1 MDTRLKRSVFLSLKH
16 FVPIT
21 AVTVIAEI
29 ACIFLHKQLPFNFD
43 AVLFA
48 AAYLTGR
55 IYYPFQTRLFA
66 SASCS
71 VSFQARSFAVSSLFF
86 SYGIAAANALIFAA
100 AKAALKLPV
109 RLLIETGYYQIQP
122 PALPLLMI
130 YSILWSGT
138 FAASLMLFGYMESSV
153 SARMKNIS
161 PVYII
166 AAIALVIM
174 GLDALNI
181 PIFEGMTASLI
192 KLVTGMII
200 PLHRTVFLST
210 LVSTAMWAV
219 FWALTYFA
227 RKNRDLPYFSR
238 SGYDPRKK

>member
-16 FVPIT
+16 FVPIA

-29 ACIFLHKQLPFNFD
+29 ACIFLRSMLPFSFD

-55 IYYPFQTRLFA
+55 LYYPFQTRLYA

-71 VSFQARSFAVSSLFF
+71 AAFQAKSFAVSSLYFA
-86 SYGIAAANALIFAA
+86 YGIAAANALIFAA
-100 AKAALKLPV
+100 AKVALKLPV
-109 RLLIETGYYQIQP
+109 KLLIETGYYQIQP

-138 FAASLMLFGYMESSV
+138 FSASLMLFGYMESAV
-153 SARMKNIS
+153 SARMKHIS

-174 GLDALNI
+174 GFDALNV
-181 PIFEGMTASLI
+181 PIFDGMTASLI
-192 KLVTGMII
+192 KLVTGIII

-210 LVSTAMWAV
+210 LVSAAMWAV

-227 RKNRDLPYFSR
+227 RKNCDLPYFSK
-238 SGYDPRKK
+238 SEHDPRKK

>member
-1 MDTRLKRSVFLSLKH
+1 MDTRLKKSVFLSLKQ
-16 FVPIT
+16 FVPVTFIT
-21 AVTVIAEI
+21 VAAEI
-29 ACIFLHKQLPFNFD
+29 ACIFLRRTLPFNFD

-55 IYYPFQTRLFA
+55 IYYPFHTRLCA

-71 VSFQARSFAVSSLFF
+71 AAFQARSFAVTTLFF
-86 SYGIAAANALIFAA
+86 TYGIAAANALIFAA
-100 AKAALKLPV
+100 AKVALKLPIK
-109 RLLIETGYYQIQP
+109 LLIETGYYQIQP

-138 FAASLMLFGYMESSV
+138 FSAALMVFGYAESAV
-153 SARMKNIS
+153 SARMKHIS
-161 PVYII
+161 PVWII
-166 AAIALVIM
+166 AAVVLIIA

-181 PIFEGMTASLI
+181 PIFDGMTAYLMS
-192 KLVTGMII
+192 LVTGIII

-210 LVSTAMWAV
+210 SISAAMWAV
-219 FWALTYFA
+219 FWALIYFA

-238 SGYDPRKK
+238 SEHTHRKK